1 MGRNSL
7 IEMEV
12 WVDGSIDTRV
22 KLSRVPEKGDKVC
35 TPSYFNYR
43 IYDIEY
49 HDGGKIRLKGQREF

>member
-1 MGRNSL
+1 MTRDAL

-12 WVDGSIDTRV
+12 WFDDSIDARV
-22 KLSRVPEKGDKVC
+22 TLSRVPNKGDKVC